1 MKFVLF
7 SICSLFFSSC
17 GFADKN
23 SSPFP
28 ISIDSICVK
37 KSERKMY
44 VFSSK
49 KLIKSYIISIG
60 QNPIGPKKI
69 KGDMKTPEGLYF
81 IDGKNPKSSYYKN
94 LGVSYPNE
102 QDKKNAAVLKK
113 STGGDIKIH
122 GFVDTKGSFRN
133 RKTIYTY
140 TYGCI
145 CVCNDDMDELFENV
159 KVGVPILIVP

>member
-7 SICSLFFSSC
+7 SICSIFFSSC
-17 GFADKN
+17 TLADKN

-28 ISIDSICVK
+28 VFIDSICVK

-49 KLIKSYIISIG
+49 KLIKTYTISIG
-60 QNPIGPKKI
+60 QNPIGAKKI

-81 IDGKNPKSSYYKN
+81 INDKNPNSSYYKN

-102 QDKKNAAVLKK
+102 LDKKNAAVLKK

-122 GFVDTKGSFRN
+122 GFVDVNGNSKNRN
-133 RKTIYTY
+133 TIYSY

-159 KVGVPILIVP
+159 KIGAPILIVP